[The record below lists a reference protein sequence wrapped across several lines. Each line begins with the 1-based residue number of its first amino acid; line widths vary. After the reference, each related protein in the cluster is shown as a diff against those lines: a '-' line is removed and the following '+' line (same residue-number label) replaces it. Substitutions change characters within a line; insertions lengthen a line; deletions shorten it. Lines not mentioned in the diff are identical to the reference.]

1 MLSIFEKGFITLIR
15 AAMLEK
21 SEELPFD
28 FDVDRIYDAAR
39 IHHIMGIVYKG
50 AMYCGIDK
58 SLPVMQKLFL
68 GALKETTVHERQMHE
83 FLCLKKA
90 FAQNEIEYMP
100 IKGVLVKRLYS
111 DPSLRFMS
119 DVDILIHKADYEKI
133 AKILKESGYYFRF
146 ESDPEYVWTKKG
158 ALNLEL
164 HKSLVASMHK
174 DFYSYLGE
182 GWQMAIKKDN
192 FEFYLKD
199 EDEFIYLFCHFT
211 KHYRFCGI
219 GVKYIIDLW
228 LYLKNTKLD
237 ISYIENE
244 FDKLGILEFYHNIL
258 KVIDV
263 WFADGKMDQKS
274 EFISDFIIKSGVY
287 GTHENEIASLVLQ
300 NNNNGKITAKKKLL
314 VIRMFPPLKTMKLH
328 YKYLNKAGFLLPLA
342 WVCRG
347 FRVLFKKRKNI
358 SKHIKD
364 IKNINDSD
372 VEKLKQNLEYV
383 GLNLN
388 FKG

>member
-1 MLSIFEKGFITLIR
+1 MLSIFEKGFIALIR
-15 AAMLEK
+15 AAVLEK
-21 SEELPFD
+21 CEELPFD

-50 AMYCGIDK
+50 AIYCGIDK

-68 GALKETTVHERQMHE
+68 GALKETAVHERQMHE
-83 FLCLKKA
+83 FLCLKQA
-90 FAQNEIEYMP
+90 FAQNGIEYMP

-111 DPSLRFMS
+111 EPSLRFMS
-119 DVDILIHKADYEKI
+119 DVDILIHKDDYEKI
-133 AKILKESGYYFRF
+133 VKILEELGYYFRF

-158 ALNLEL
+158 VLNLEL
-164 HKSLVASMHK
+164 HKSLVASMHE

-182 GWQMAIKKDN
+182 GWQMANKKDD

-228 LYLKNTKLD
+228 LYLKNRKLD
-237 ISYIENE
+237 TLYIEKE
-244 FDKLGILEFYHNIL
+244 FDKLGILEFYRNIL
-258 KVIDV
+258 KVINA
-263 WFADGKMDQKS
+263 WFADGEIDEKS

-300 NNNNGKITAKKKLL
+300 KNNIGKITAKEKLL
-314 VIRMFPPLKTMKLH
+314 IIRMFPPLRTMKLH
-328 YKYLNKAGFLLPLA
+328 YKYLNKAVFLLPFA

-358 SKHIKD
+358 LMHIKD
-364 IKNINDSD
+364 IKRINDND

-383 GLNLN
+383 GLN
-388 FKG
+388 FKSKR